1 MYVNL
6 HNLYVLKMNSYYSAR
21 QAKSIG
27 KSFTTLFQNLSA
39 DGSVKA
45 LKFSFVVTPLDGKA
59 AYPNDRGAEH
69 AKKVHLALKLF
80 LNHMRVLKYGKC
92 VAGYSWLMCNEK
104 RANRPY
110 IYMLFYITGS
120 TSADKVAECLRDLW
134 IRSVEKASLKEGWYG
149 YPVVFNYNLELGNKV
164 FCKGNHALLDGH
176 VECQSGAYIFDDL
189 CGGTANFKISS
200 DNPKLF
206 LSYLGSLRLSMRS
219 ISGVRAWGCSQ
230 LKDKN

>member
-21 QAKSIG
+21 QAKNIG

-39 DGSVKA
+39 GGSVRA
-45 LKFSFVVTPLDGKA
+45 LKFSFVITPLDGKT
-59 AYPNDRGAEH
+59 AYPDDRGAEH

-104 RANRPY
+104 RVNRPY
-110 IYMLFYITGS
+110 IYMLYYILENA
-120 TSADKVAECLRDLW
+120 SADKIAECLSQLW
-134 IRSVEKASLKEGWYG
+134 VRSVEKASLPGGWYG
-149 YPVVFNYNLELGNKV
+149 YPVVINYNLEMGNQR
-164 FCKGNHALLDGH
+164 FCKGNHVLLDGYA
-176 VECQSGAYIFDDL
+176 ESQESRIFNDL
-189 CGGTANFKISS
+189 CGGTANFKISL

-206 LSYLGSLRLSMRS
+206 LSYLGSLRLNMRS
-219 ISGVRAWGCSQ
+219 IPGVRAWGCSQ
-230 LKDKN
+230 LKDKK